1 MPPKAIAII
10 VQYRAEQWIAA
21 ILHCTVGMVAG
32 VGRAGVGR
40 ALLLVLTEVRYEKME
55 WTGVT

>member
-10 VQYRAEQWIAA
+10 VQYRAVDSYTA
-21 ILHCTVGMVAG
+21 LYV
-32 VGRAGVGR
+32 GVGR
-40 ALLLVLTEVRYEKME
+40 ALLLLLLGAGCWVLTEVRYENIE